1 MKHLVT
7 GLIIFLFSV
16 SASAQKITA
25 FTPDS
30 VKFIKELDKYFQDNS
45 ANKDDAAAFMDNL
58 GKFWKTPAYSNFYK
72 AYVYTTSNKMLEKKL
87 KPYPYFQNYLIAVA
101 NFIKSNQSTASFDE
115 WQSLLDKIITK
126 TKSPKPFNDF
136 LEMSDNIFE
145 NGVFYKTPSYQWYA
159 SGNYKFDYDS
169 IPKLIFTNVTLSG
182 RNPRNDSI
190 NIENTSGTYYPTSG
204 RFYGKGG
211 IVSWKRSGLN
221 ADVYADIKKYTIDC
235 KLGGYTSDS
244 TVFHDAQY
252 FDKPQL
258 GRLTDKIIT
267 ENGKATYPRFD
278 TYAKRLEIKGVI
290 KDVFYDGGFSMRG
303 AQFVGSGDASNPAKV
318 IFKRNNQKFLEISAR
333 NFIMAADKITS
344 NNAEIKFYLEKDS
357 ITHPACDFKYLAD
370 QRKVSLIRTEQGIQK
385 TPFYDS
391 YHKLDMYFE
400 ELVWKID
407 SPKIDLGFLSANL
420 QGEAFFE
427 SQDFFTSERFN
438 AIKGEVS
445 DVNPLVKI
453 NQYYEQNGK
462 LKTFMAVDLAK
473 FMKWMAVDLRPI
485 LIKVASFGL
494 ITYNPESDEIVIKD
508 KLFNYIKASRKLGDY
523 DVLTFHSVIP
533 GQANASINLL
543 NNNFDMRMHGV
554 KQIMLS
560 DTQKVFVFPKSAE
573 IIVKKGRN
581 FTFSGI
587 VASGK
592 FEFHGKEFSYDYDQN
607 KVNLKQVDS
616 LRIYVTAL
624 EPEPDGSI
632 PFKRVQTVVENIAG
646 ELAVDNPKNHSG
658 RLNIPQY
665 PIFKSFKD
673 SYAFY
678 EKRSIQRGIYS
689 RDKFYFKLDPFTID
703 SLDNFDNASLK
714 FQGEFTSS
722 GIFPVFRDTLSLQND
737 YSLGFIRKTPQGG
750 YPVYGGKGK
759 FENEIRLSNKGLRG
773 GGDITFSSSTSKG
786 NDFIFFPDSLNGIA
800 QSFDIKEQ
808 DHPDEFP
815 QSHGDKIYIH
825 WMPYKDLMNAFDTDT
840 PFSSYNKQAE
850 FRGRYDLSPKE
861 LYGRGKVDFQ
871 RADLISTKILFKEK
885 KFFSDTADFHL
896 KAFDEEGLTFATNNV
911 NATIDFEKRTG
922 LFVSNGK
929 GSVVSF
935 PKNNY
940 ISYMDRFKWFMD
952 SETIQLGDDQ
962 KKINSSQDNDLQLDA
977 PEFISVDPKQDSL
990 RFNAPAAKYNL
1001 RKYIINCIN
1010 VPFINV
1016 ADMRIFPD
1024 SGKVVIHKNAVMDTL
1039 KKAVIIAN
1047 SVTKYHTIRNVTAA
1061 ITGRKTYLA
1070 QGDYSYLDENDKPY
1084 NIHFAK
1090 IQPDTAGQ
1098 TISEGEIPEKDNFKF
1113 NDFFSYA
1120 GKVYLKATNQFLY
1133 YDGGTRILHSCRLGK
1148 SYLKFEGEVNPKE
1161 ILIPIPKDAKD
1172 VNGNPVGSGIIYS
1185 PDTNMVYS
1193 AFISP
1198 RSVNKN
1204 DKDILVADG
1213 FLGFD
1218 RIKKEYRIASKEKL
1232 IETSLPGNYISLGT
1246 TNCLVYG
1253 EGKLDI
1259 GADFGQV
1266 KVMAA
1271 GNATHN
1277 TINDSTQFDLL
1288 MALEFFFDKS
1298 AMKKMATDFETYS
1311 SNLTPLDFGRKT
1323 FEKGMAEIL
1332 GKERGDKAMSELN
1345 LYGNYKKFPDE
1356 LEKSIFLADVQ
1367 MKYNKKT
1374 KSFIS
1379 TGKIGVGNL
1388 FKSEIYRY
1396 VTGIVQIKK
1405 QKAGDMLDLYFE
1417 LDQNTWYYFNY
1428 FKGVM
1433 SVVSSNQAFNTE
1445 VKEVKDKKQK
1455 VDKGP
1460 SYQFN
1465 TCSPTKKDQFV
1476 KKLKQVTGQKDED
1489 E

>member
-1 MKHLVT
+1 MKRIATLV
-7 GLIIFLFSV
+7 IICLFSLNAF
-16 SASAQKITA
+16 SQKITA
-25 FTPDS
+25 FSADS
-30 VKFIKELDKYFQDNS
+30 VKFIKELDTYFQTNS
-45 ANKDDAAAFMDNL
+45 ANKDDATAFIENL
-58 GKFWKTPAYSNFYK
+58 SKFWKTPAYSNFYK
-72 AYVYTTSNKMLEKKL
+72 NYVYATSNKMLDKKL

-101 NFIKSNQSTASFDE
+101 NFINSGQPSSNFDA
-115 WQSLLDKIITK
+115 WQSLLDKIIAK

-136 LEMSDNIFE
+136 LEMSDNVFE
-145 NGVFYKTPSYQWYA
+145 SGMFYKTAGIQWYTNNN
-159 SGNYKFDYDS
+159 NYKFDYDS
-169 IPKLIFTNVTLSG
+169 LPKLVFTDITLIGS
-182 RNPRNDSI
+182 NQRNDSI
-190 NIENTSGTYYPTSG
+190 SIENTSGNYYPTSG

-211 IVSWKRSGLN
+211 TVSWKRTGLG
-221 ADVYADIKKYTIDC
+221 ADVYADLKKYSIDC
-235 KLGGYTSDS
+235 KSGGYASDS
-244 TVFHDAQY
+244 AVFHDSQY

-258 GRLTDKIIT
+258 GRLSDKIIS
-267 ENGKATYPRFD
+267 ENGKVTYPRFD
-278 TYAKRLEIKGVI
+278 TYTKRLEIKSVI
-290 KDVFYDGGFSMRG
+290 KDVLYDGGFSMRG
-303 AQFVGSGDASNPAKV
+303 AQFVGSGDINNPAKV
-318 IFKRNNQKFLEISAR
+318 IFKRNNQRFLEVSAR
-333 NFIMAADKITS
+333 NFIMSTDKITS
-344 NNAEIKFYLEKDS
+344 DNAAIKFYIDKDS

-385 TPFYDS
+385 TPFS
-391 YHKLDMYFE
+391 NSFHKLDMYFE

-407 SPKIDLGFLSANL
+407 SPKIDLGFLAANL
-420 QGEAFFE
+420 QGQAYFE
-427 SQDFFTSERFN
+427 SQDFFTADRFD
-438 AIKGEVS
+438 KLRGEVS
-445 DVNPLVKI
+445 DINPVVKI

-462 LKTFMAVDLAK
+462 IKTFTAVDLAK
-473 FMKWMAVDLRPI
+473 FMKWLAVDLRPI
-485 LIKVASFGL
+485 LIKMAGFGL
-494 ITYNPESDEIVIKD
+494 ITYSPESDQIIIKE
-508 KLFNYIKASRKLGDY
+508 KLFNYIKASKKLGDS
-523 DVLTFHSVIP
+523 DVLTFHSVTP
-533 GQANASINLL
+533 GYANASINLL
-543 NNNFDMRMHGV
+543 NNNFDMRIHGV
-554 KQIMLS
+554 KQILLS
-560 DTQKVFVFPKSAE
+560 DSQKVFVFPKNQE
-573 IIVKKGRN
+573 IIVKKGRS

-592 FEFHGKEFSYDYDQN
+592 FEYHGKEFSYDYDLN

-632 PFKRVQTVVENIAG
+632 PFKRVQTVVENISG

-658 RLNIPQY
+658 RVDIPQY

-678 EKRSIQRGIYS
+678 EKRSIQRGVYN

-703 SLDNFDNASLK
+703 SLDNFNNASLK

-722 GIFPVFRDTLSLQND
+722 GIFPVFRDTLSLQKD
-737 YSLGFIRKTPQGG
+737 YSLGFIRKTPPGG
-750 YPVYGGKGK
+750 YQVYGGKGK

-773 GGDITFSSSTSKG
+773 GGDITFSSSLSKG
-786 NDFIFFPDSLNGIA
+786 EDFIFFPDSLNGIA
-800 QSFDIKEQ
+800 KTFDIKEQ
-808 DHPDEFP
+808 ENPEEFP

-825 WMPYKDLMNAFDTDT
+825 WMPYNDLMNAYDTDT
-840 PFSSYNKQAE
+840 PFSTYNKQAE

-871 RADLISTKILFKEK
+871 RADLISNKILFKEK

-922 LFVSNGK
+922 VFVSNGK
-929 GSVVSF
+929 GSTVSF
-935 PKNNY
+935 PKNQY

-952 SETIQLGDDQ
+952 SETIQLGDEQ
-962 KKINSSQDNDLQLDA
+962 KKIDANLDNDLQLDA
-977 PEFISVDPKQDSL
+977 PEFISVHPQQDSL
-990 RFNAPAAKYNL
+990 RFYAPAAKYNL

-1016 ADMRIFPD
+1016 ADMKIFPD
-1024 SGKVVIHKNAVMDTL
+1024 SGKVVIRKNALMDTL
-1039 KKAVIIAN
+1039 KNAVIIAN
-1047 SVTKYHTIRNVTAA
+1047 SVTKYHTIKNVTAF
-1061 ITGRKTYLA
+1061 ISGRKGYIA
-1070 QGDYSYLDENDKPY
+1070 QGDYTYLDENEKPY
-1084 NIHFAK
+1084 NIHFAEIK
-1090 IQPDTAGQ
+1090 PDTSGQ
-1098 TISEGEIPEKDNFKF
+1098 TISQGEIPEKDNFKF
-1113 NDFFSYA
+1113 NDYFSYA

-1133 YDGGTRILHSCRLGK
+1133 YDGGTRILHTCRLGK
-1148 SYLKFEGEVNPKE
+1148 SYLKFEGEINPKE
-1161 ILIPIPKDAKD
+1161 IQIPIPKDAKD
-1172 VNGNPVGSGIIYS
+1172 VKGNPVGSGIIYS

-1193 AFISP
+1193 SFLSP
-1198 RSVNKN
+1198 RTVSKN

-1218 RIKKEYRIASKEKL
+1218 KTTKEYRISSKEKL
-1232 IETSLPGNYISLGT
+1232 VETSLPGNYLSLGT

-1266 KVMAA
+1266 KVTAA

-1288 MALEFFFDKS
+1288 MAIDFFFDKG

-1311 SNLTPLDFGRKT
+1311 TTLDPFDFGRKT
-1323 FEKGMAEIL
+1323 FEKGLAEIL
-1332 GKERGDKAMSELN
+1332 GKERGDKALSELN

-1356 LEKSIFLADVQ
+1356 LEKSVFLGDVQ
-1367 MKYNKKT
+1367 MTYNKKT

-1379 TGKIGVGNL
+1379 NGKIGVANL
-1388 FKSEIYRY
+1388 FKNEIYRY
-1396 VTGIVQIKK
+1396 VNGIVQIKK
-1405 QKAGDMLDLYFE
+1405 QKAGDVLDIYLE

-1445 VKEVKDKKQK
+1445 VKDVKDKKLK
-1455 VDKGP
+1455 ADKGP

-1465 TCSPTKKDQFV
+1465 TTTPTKKDQFV
-1476 KKLKQVTGQKDED
+1476 KKIRQITGQKDED
-1489 E
+1489 